1 MMVRQSTCLAVLL
14 MIISPAAFAQ
24 TPPVPGLP
32 ELPSQQQPAVQLPE
46 VQVPATPAPAVAAG
60 PTETTTTNTIT
71 TTNTSSEP
79 AEAAPAQTQETQNS
93 GQPAPDTQTAEKP
106 VDAATAQP
114 AAATGEA
121 AIATGEGPKE
131 VVAEKEKNFIASYG
145 TYGKSVFFT
154 EEEIKRMKQVLYISE
169 SFKGEAVSDKPQTDD
184 TAFNDLLG
192 SLNNK
197 ATVDVSP
204 ITEFPSFYV
213 STIVY
218 KSPSNW
224 SLWLNGNRVTP
235 KRVPAGI
242 EVVAVSQTGAQFLW
256 KPEKFLQFKAYWDD
270 IEAGKV
276 AKPPARS
283 LSQAAKVTF
292 DKKNSA
298 WVFTVKTNQTFASQY
313 MAVLE
318 GKHDAQSSVTPP
330 AAPVANTVQPVVEP
344 PLLEDPDKELRATSE
359 ELQRQDRQLSGIGRP
374 RPKGLLSD
382 VPPTPEPAPTP
393 AQDSAATVS
402 ALLGAL
408 SKAADATSG
417 TAGNGSNNTVGLPVL
432 PSQ

>member
-14 MIISPAAFAQ
+14 MMASPAAFAQ

-32 ELPSQQQPAVQLPE
+32 ELPGQQQPAVQLPE
-46 VQVPATPAPAVAAG
+46 VQVPATPAPAVAAE
-60 PTETTTTNTIT
+60 PTATTTTT
-71 TTNTSSEP
+71 TTTTSSEP
-79 AEAAPAQTQETQNS
+79 AEAATAQTLETQNS
-93 GQPAPDTQTAEKP
+93 AQPALDAQAVEKP
-106 VDAATAQP
+106 ADAAT
-114 AAATGEA
+114 GDA
-121 AIATGEGPKE
+121 AIATGETPKE
-131 VVAEKEKNFIASYG
+131 AGGEKEKNFIASYG

-242 EVVAVSQTGAQFLW
+242 EVVAVSPTGAQFLW

-276 AKPPARS
+276 TKAPARS
-283 LSQAAKVTF
+283 LSQASKVTF

-318 GKHDAQSSVTPP
+318 GKHDAQSPVTPP
-330 AAPVANTVQPVVEP
+330 ATPVANAVLPLVEP
-344 PLLEDPDKELRATSE
+344 PLLEEPDKELRATSE

-382 VPPTPEPAPTP
+382 VPPAPEPTPAPT
-393 AQDSAATVS
+393 QDSAATVS

-408 SKAADATSG
+408 TKAADAASG
-417 TAGNGSNNTVGLPVL
+417 TAGNSSNNTVGLPVL

>member
-14 MIISPAAFAQ
+14 MMVSPAAFAQ

-32 ELPSQQQPAVQLPE
+32 ELPGQQQPAVQLPE
-46 VQVPATPAPAVAAG
+46 VQVPATPAPAVAAE
-60 PTETTTTNTIT
+60 PTATTTTT
-71 TTNTSSEP
+71 TTTTTSSEP
-79 AEAAPAQTQETQNS
+79 AEAATAQTQETQNS
-93 GQPAPDTQTAEKP
+93 AQPAPDAQAAEKP
-106 VDAATAQP
+106 ADAATVDAAV
-114 AAATGEA
+114 ATGEA
-121 AIATGEGPKE
+121 PKE
-131 VVAEKEKNFIASYG
+131 AEAEKEKNFIASYG

-242 EVVAVSQTGAQFLW
+242 EVVAVSPTGAQFLW
-256 KPEKFLQFKAYWDD
+256 KPEKFMQFKAYWDD

-318 GKHDAQSSVTPP
+318 GKHDAESSVTPP
-330 AAPVANTVQPVVEP
+330 ATPVVNTVQPVVEP
-344 PLLEDPDKELRATSE
+344 PLLEEPDKELRATSE

-382 VPPTPEPAPTP
+382 VPPTPEPTPTP
-393 AQDSAATVS
+393 TQDSAATVS

-408 SKAADATSG
+408 SKAADAASG
-417 TAGNGSNNTVGLPVL
+417 AAGNSSNNTVGLPVL